1 MKHFFIIITETK
13 GSMDSLQLKP
23 IEQVKKLCAKKLY
36 KEVATMDVKYH
47 DVDSYESLFNIMQTV
62 YLNCG
67 RQI

>member
-1 MKHFFIIITETK
+1 
-13 GSMDSLQLKP
+13 MDSLQLKP